1 MMQRAGIAFLSSN
14 LLERLDAREI
24 QPAEASAAVTRML
37 DTAGYAHLKVSPT
50 GPFANF
56 EGYARAVTNG

>member
-24 QPAEASAAVTRML
+24 QPAEASPPSRGCSTPQGTR
-37 DTAGYAHLKVSPT
+37 T
-50 GPFANF
+50 
-56 EGYARAVTNG
+56 